1 MTAGVIFDFHN
12 TLVRADSLSAW
23 LVRAVEDADCPDA
36 VVDEILPVLRE
47 IWSRASLRYPD
58 CSWDL
63 DPLLHRHVF
72 EEVLVQES
80 PCPAAVASALYDAMP
95 GRWVAVEGA
104 IPLLESLAAQGARLA
119 IVSNIAVD
127 IRPRLDELGML
138 QFFDTVVL
146 SYEVGLIKPDAR
158 IFQRAVTGLG
168 LSPSECIMVGD
179 SPVSDGAAI
188 AAGLCSILVPVV
200 HDQPQ
205 LSLPA
210 ALLANI

>member
-1 MTAGVIFDFHN
+1 VLVDGHVDVALVGVAQGAQ
-12 TLVRADSLSAW
+12 VR
-23 LVRAVEDADCPDA
+23 RAVEDADCPDA

-127 IRPRLDELGML
+127 IRPRLDELDML

-158 IFQRAVTGLG
+158 IFECAVTGLG
-168 LSPSECIMVGD
+168 LSPSECMMVGERQGRG
-179 SPVSDGAAI
+179 PVSRAWR
-188 AAGLCSILVPVV
+188 CSTRSRIL
-200 HDQPQ
+200 
-205 LSLPA
+205 
-210 ALLANI
+210 